1 MTTLFVSHGAPT
13 LAIEPG
19 NTGEMLAEVAAALP
33 RPDAILVV
41 SAHWDTRVPTV
52 SLANQPE
59 TIHDFAGFPPALYA
73 KQYPAPG
80 APALAQQVAALL
92 QAQDIAAQA
101 HPQRGLDHGAWV
113 PLMLM
118 YPAADI
124 PVTQLSIQS
133 RSTPAEQFAL
143 GRALQGLHEQN
154 VLILASGAITHNLSD
169 FFTADRNAAPLPY
182 VLPFADWMAERI
194 QTQQWQHMFNYRAE
208 CPQGSQAHPSED
220 HLMPLFVAAGSATGE
235 AIRFTPEN
243 TYGILAMDAYLWA
256 TNGVGIDKPLA

>member
-19 NTGEMLAEVAAALP
+19 KTGQLLAEIAADLP
-33 RPDAILVV
+33 RPEAILVV

-52 SLANQPE
+52 SLATQPE

-80 APALAQQVAALL
+80 AAALAQQVATLL
-92 QAQDIAAQA
+92 QSHDIAVQA

-118 YPAADI
+118 YPEADI

-133 RSTPAEQFAL
+133 RSTPAQQFAL
-143 GRALQGLHEQN
+143 GRVLQALHAQN

-169 FFTADRNAAPLPY
+169 FFTGDREAAPLPY
-182 VLPFADWMAERI
+182 VAPFADWVAERI
-194 QTQQWQHMFNYRAE
+194 AQQQWPSMLNYRAE
-208 CPQGSQAHPSED
+208 CPQGVRAHPSED
-220 HLMPLFVAAGSATGE
+220 HLMPLFVAAGSAIGI
-235 AIRFTPEN
+235 AKRFTPEN

-256 TNGVGIDKPLA
+256 ESRWTQSMGH

>member
-1 MTTLFVSHGAPT
+1 MTTLFVSHGAPM

-19 NTGEMLAEVAAALP
+19 RTGPLLAEIAASLP

-41 SAHWDTRVPTV
+41 SAHWDTRMATV
-52 SLANQPE
+52 SLAAQPE

-80 APALAQQVAALL
+80 APALAQQVVALL
-92 QAQDIAAQA
+92 QAHDISVQT
-101 HPQRGLDHGAWV
+101 HNHRGLDHGAWV

-118 YPAADI
+118 YPEADI

-133 RSTPAEQFAL
+133 RATPAEQFAL
-143 GRALQGLHEQN
+143 GRALQGLHQDN
-154 VLILASGAITHNLSD
+154 ILILASGAITHNLSD
-169 FFTADRNAAPLPY
+169 FFTADRDTAPLPY

-194 QTQQWQHMFNYRAE
+194 MQQQWEHLLNYRVE
-208 CPQGSQAHPSED
+208 CPQGVQAHPSED
-220 HLMPLFVAAGSATGE
+220 HLMPLFVAAGSAQGE
-235 AIRFTPEN
+235 VKRFTPEN

-256 TNGVGIDKPLA
+256 K